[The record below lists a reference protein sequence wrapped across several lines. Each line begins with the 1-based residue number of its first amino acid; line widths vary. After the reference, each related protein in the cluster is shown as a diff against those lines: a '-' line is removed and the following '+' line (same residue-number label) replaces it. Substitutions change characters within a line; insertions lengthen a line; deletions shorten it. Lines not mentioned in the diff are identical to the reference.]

1 MKIAITGGF
10 GFIGSNLVN
19 YLVQKYP
26 DYEFTIIDDV
36 SHYAAHPE
44 NVMSALNL
52 NQYTN
57 IDINN
62 ALVID
67 EIFNCNNFDG
77 VIHLAA
83 ESHVDKSIDDPLRF
97 VKTNVIG
104 TCNLLEAS
112 RKHGVKRF
120 YQISTDEVFGHLG
133 AEGKFTEDTP
143 YAPRS
148 PYSASKASADHLVR
162 AYHATYGL
170 PVVLSNCSNNYGPHQ
185 DQEKLIPTVIRS
197 ILQGNPIPVYGKGDN
212 VRDWLHV
219 EDHCAAIDNI
229 FHEGEIGETYCVG
242 GDNELQNIEIIE
254 IICEMMEKNIEG
266 NPKDLISYVE
276 DRKGHDFRYAVDCE
290 KLKTKL
296 SWKQNVYF
304 IEGLRKTID
313 WYIEKHEKEVN

>member
-1 MKIAITGGF
+1 VNLF
-10 GFIGSNLVN
+10 GP
-19 YLVQKYP
+19 KYP

-185 DQEKLIPTVIRS
+185 DP
-197 ILQGNPIPVYGKGDN
+197 
-212 VRDWLHV
+212 
-219 EDHCAAIDNI
+219 
-229 FHEGEIGETYCVG
+229 GETNSN
-242 GDNELQNIEIIE
+242 GDKVNSPRQ
-254 IICEMMEKNIEG
+254 
-266 NPKDLISYVE
+266 PDSSV
-276 DRKGHDFRYAVDCE
+276 
-290 KLKTKL
+290 
-296 SWKQNVYF
+296 WK
-304 IEGLRKTID
+304 RR
-313 WYIEKHEKEVN
+313 